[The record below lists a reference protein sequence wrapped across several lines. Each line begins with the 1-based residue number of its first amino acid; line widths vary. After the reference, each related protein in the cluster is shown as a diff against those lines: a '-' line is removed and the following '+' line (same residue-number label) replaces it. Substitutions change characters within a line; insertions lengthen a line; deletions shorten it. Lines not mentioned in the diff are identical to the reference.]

1 MLFRADALG
10 AEVIAVVVAEDEF
23 VGSVVDEQLAI
34 TSVTHAASPA
44 MRMVGTN
51 PPSPEPSLSR

>member
-10 AEVIAVVVAEDEF
+10 AEGIAVVVAEDEF

-44 MRMVGTN
+44 MRMARI

>member
-51 PPSPEPSLSR
+51 SPIAGA

>member
-1 MLFRADALG
+1 MVFRADVVG

-34 TSVTHAASPA
+34 IRVTHAASPA

-51 PPSPEPSLSR
+51 SPIAGA